1 MSVRDLL
8 IVGAGPA
15 GLATAIAARHAG
27 VDALVIDQGTV
38 ADGIRRF
45 PTHMTFFTTPPLLE
59 IGGLPF
65 TTPHDKPSRLEAWR
79 YYRRAAELSQVAMV
93 LRERV
98 VAVEA
103 DRHDEAPVLVVTSVD
118 AAGVSRARAGRA
130 VALAMGYYDQP
141 NLLSVPG
148 EDLPHVSHYY
158 TEAAPYYRQRV
169 VVVGGKNSAC
179 DTALDL
185 YRGGAQVTLVHRGAA
200 LGESVKYW
208 VRPDIDNRIAEGSI
222 AAHFESE
229 VVSIGPRE
237 VQVRHRTTG
246 AVTGV
251 GAEAVFV
258 MTGYQADHAFLERC
272 GVRLHPETR
281 VPEHDPA
288 TNETNVPGLYI
299 AGGQLAGVRTGSVFI
314 ENGRLHGEVI
324 ARAVAAR
331 LSARG

>member
-15 GLATAIAARHAG
+15 GLATAIAARQQG

-103 DRHDEAPVLVVTSVD
+103 DTDNGEPVLVVTSVD
-118 AAGVSRARAGRA
+118 ASGVSRARAGRA

-141 NLLSVPG
+141 NRLGVPG

-185 YRGGAQVTLVHRGAA
+185 YHGGAQVTLVHRGAT
-200 LGESVKYW
+200 LGATVKYW
-208 VRPDIDNRIAEGSI
+208 VRPDIENRIAEGSI

-229 VVSIGPRE
+229 LVSIGPRD
-237 VQVRHRTTG
+237 VQIRQRTTG
-246 AVTGV
+246 AVTSL
-251 GAEAVFV
+251 GAEAVFL

-272 GVRLHPETR
+272 GVQLDPETR
-281 VPEHDPA
+281 VPAHDPL
-288 TNETNVPGLYI
+288 TNETNVPGLYV
-299 AGGQLAGVRTGSVFI
+299 AGGQLAGVRTGSIFI
-314 ENGRLHGEVI
+314 ENGRLHGELI
-324 ARAVAAR
+324 ARAVAGR
-331 LSARG
+331 LGEGG